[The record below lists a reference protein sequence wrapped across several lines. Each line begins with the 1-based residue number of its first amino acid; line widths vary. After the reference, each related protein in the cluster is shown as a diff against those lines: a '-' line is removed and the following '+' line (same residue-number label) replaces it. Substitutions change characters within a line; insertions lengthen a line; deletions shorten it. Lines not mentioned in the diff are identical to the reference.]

1 MNLPTIG
8 AVTIVK
14 TQRQTR
20 IPRAFIMAQKSE
32 RVNIIYFTR
41 VNIEVSMNTT
51 KSLPDI

>member
-32 RVNIIYFTR
+32 RVNT
-41 VNIEVSMNTT
+41 EVSMNTT
-51 KSLPDI
+51 ESLPDI